1 MGEIAAKEI
10 VPINL
15 EEELKESYLNY
26 AMHVIV
32 GRALPDARD
41 GLKPVHRRILYAMH
55 VMNNDW
61 NKPPK
66 KSMRIVGDVTG
77 KYHPHGDTAA
87 YETIVRLGQ
96 WWSLRYMLVDK
107 QGNFG
112 SMDGDPPAAARY
124 TEARMSRIAHEI
136 LEDLDKETVKFIE
149 NYDGQETMPD
159 VLPTRIP
166 NLLINGSSG
175 IAVGMATNMA
185 PHNLDETISACLA
198 FIENPEISIDE
209 LLKLIPGPDFP
220 TGGII
225 NGKSGI
231 RNAYETG
238 KGKVKVRAKT
248 LIEGEEEGKPQIV
261 ISEIPYMVNKAR
273 LVENIAHLMRDKKI
287 EGIKEIRDE
296 SDKDDPV
303 RIVIELRSGAIAD
316 VVLNN
321 LFKQTQMQTVF
332 GINNVALVGTEP
344 KLLNLKDIL
353 GIFFNFRKEVVS
365 KRTIYEL
372 KRARER
378 GHILEGLTIA
388 LSNIDPMIDLIKKS
402 KDGNEAKA
410 KLLKK
415 KWKAGKVTKM
425 LKKAGAEACRP
436 EDLEKDVGLK
446 GKSYQLS
453 ENQAQAILDMRLQ
466 RLTGLEQDRLIKEYE
481 EIVDLITSLMEILSD
496 NTRLIEVVCDELK
509 EIQTQYKDERRT
521 EIQDSIGDLNAEDL
535 ITPEDRVV
543 TISHEGYAKTQPL
556 DEYRS
561 QRRGGTGKT
570 AASVK
575 EEDFVEQLLVANTH
589 TTLLCFS
596 NLGQVYWLKVYDIP
610 SAGRVAKGRPLVN
623 LIQLNEG
630 ERITSMVPV
639 DAYKEGN
646 FVLMA
651 TKSGTVKKT
660 PLTEFSNRRKG
671 GKRAITLV
679 GDDELVGSTVT
690 NGKKFVMLVSN
701 AGKAAHFSESEVRS
715 MGRSAQGVR
724 GIKLEKGQ
732 QVISLI
738 IPEEEATIFTVSK
751 NGFGKRS
758 VSSDFRKTRRGAKGV
773 IAMQTS
779 ERNGQL
785 IGAAQVSDE
794 DQVMLITNKG
804 MLVRTKVS
812 EINVIGR
819 NTQGVTV
826 IKLKE
831 GEKLV
836 NLAPISEEFID
847 DA

>member
-248 LIEGEEEGKPQIV
+248 QIEGEEEGKPQIV

-372 KRARER
+372 RRARER

-521 EIQDSIGDLNAEDL
+521 EIQDSIGDLSVEDL

-836 NLAPISEEFID
+836 SLAPISEEFID

>member
-87 YETIVRLGQ
+87 YETIVRMGQ

-124 TEARMSRIAHEI
+124 TEARMSKIAHEL

-185 PHNLDETISACLA
+185 PHNLDESISACLA
-198 FIENPEISIDE
+198 FINNPEISLDE
-209 LLKLIPGPDFP
+209 LINLIPGPDFP

-238 KGKVKVRAKT
+238 KGKVKLRAKT
-248 LIEGEEEGKPQIV
+248 VIEGEEEGKPQIV
-261 ISEIPYMVNKAR
+261 VSEIPYMVNKAR

-296 SDKDDPV
+296 SDKDNPV

-353 GIFFNFRKEVVS
+353 GIFFDFRKEVVS

-372 KRARER
+372 RRARER
-378 GHILEGLTIA
+378 GHILEGLTVA
-388 LSNIDPMIDLIKKS
+388 LSNIDAMINLIKKS
-402 KDGNEAKA
+402 KDGAEAKS

-436 EDLEKDVGLK
+436 DDLDKSVGLK
-446 GKSYQLS
+446 GRSYQLS
-453 ENQAQAILDMRLQ
+453 KNQAQAILDMRLQ

-481 EIVDLITSLMEILSD
+481 EIVDLITSLIEILSD
-496 NTRLIEVVCDELK
+496 NTRLVEVVCEELK
-509 EIQTQYKDERRT
+509 EIQTQYKDERKT
-521 EIQDSIGDLNAEDL
+521 EIQDSVGDLNAEDL

-610 SAGRVAKGRPLVN
+610 SAGRSAKGRPLVN

-639 DAYKEGN
+639 DNYKDGN

-660 PLTEFSNRRKG
+660 PLTEFSNQRKG

-679 GDDELVGSTVT
+679 GNDELVGSTVT

-724 GIKLEKGQ
+724 GIKLDKDQE
-732 QVISLI
+732 VISLI
-738 IPEEEATIFTVSK
+738 IPEKEAAIFTVSE
-751 NGFGKRS
+751 NGYGKRS
-758 VSSDFRKTRRGAKGV
+758 VSSDFRKTKRGAKGV

-804 MLVRTKVS
+804 MLVRTQVS

-826 IKLKE
+826 IRLKE

-836 NLAPISEEFID
+836 SLAPISEEFID
-847 DA
+847 NA